1 MLEAGGSAGPE
12 PPCARKQL
20 MLRGFL
26 SREGSAGRQ
35 KWSHSLVA
43 SIHLG
48 SQSVV
53 GASVHEVRKWVEGE
67 REGRKAT
74 EVVHFEM

>member
-1 MLEAGGSAGPE
+1 M
-12 PPCARKQL
+12 
-20 MLRGFL
+20 
-26 SREGSAGRQ
+26 
-35 KWSHSLVA
+35 HSLMA

-67 REGRKAT
+67 REGGKAT
-74 EVVHFEM
+74 EVVHFQMSGQHLLV

>member
-1 MLEAGGSAGPE
+1 MWRGGGSAG
-12 PPCARKQL
+12 
-20 MLRGFL
+20 
-26 SREGSAGRQ
+26 RE
-35 KWSHSLVA
+35 KWLHSLMA

-67 REGRKAT
+67 REGGKAT
-74 EVVHFEM
+74 EVVHFQMSGQHLLV